1 MSGLKI
7 EGMAFLTAVLTGM
20 IVVCGY
26 TCIRKLRRVIPHSD
40 IMTSIEDVVYWLV
53 TAVYVFVQIFYTSS
67 GSIRWYFVAG
77 VVIGGAVFF
86 RICRILSWLRRKI
99 AKKGEEK

>member
-1 MSGLKI
+1 MSGLKT

-26 TCIRKLRRVIPHSD
+26 TCIRKFRRVIPHSAVM
-40 IMTSIEDVVYWLV
+40 IGIEDAVYWLV

-77 VVIGGAVFF
+77 VVIGARIFF
-86 RICRILSWLRRKI
+86 RARGILSWLWRKI